1 MYPLGDI
8 FGIERVDYPARGAE
22 KNGIDSFSVVAQI
35 DGARVFAQIV
45 GLKSA

>member
-1 MYPLGDI
+1 MNPLGDI

-22 KNGIDSFSVVAQI
+22 KNGIDGLAVVTQI
-35 DGARVFAQIV
+35 DGARIFAQIV